1 MADRAPV
8 SWQGMTEEQ
17 ALAVVLGEER
27 MTGDRRADLL
37 VAVSLVQQ
45 TDRAYQV
52 ILHALHAELGT
63 WQAVA
68 EEVEQPLSTVHAW
81 AHRAL

>member
-1 MADRAPV
+1 
-8 SWQGMTEEQ
+8 MTEEQ
-17 ALAVVLGEER
+17 ALAVVLGEAR
-27 MTGDRRADLL
+27 VTGDRRADLL
-37 VAVSLVQQ
+37 VVVSLIQQ
-45 TDRAYQV
+45 VDRAYQV